1 MIVRKNYEHGGYHEP
16 PDGFTLEDYIRQ
28 MYAESR
34 FNPKAG
40 SPVGAAGLAQIMPS
54 TREYMIGRYNL
65 PETVDVYNPQ
75 DARTMQ
81 RKYMEDLYGRDWNT
95 GTDENKKLKALAAY
109 NYGPTNV
116 IRALEKAKKKGYD
129 IYDDTSWTK
138 DPKVLPKETRDY
150 LDRTYFATDE
160 AFEREYSSARPKY
173 FELFPDD
180 VEQSRTTVEAPE
192 PIQKIDPKL
201 QDALEMIPQQPAV
214 DPQLKQAFK
223 IMGFKGYKDGGV
235 TVKKYEH
242 GGSHPTREERI
253 PPSQRQREEVPYD
266 PIYNPSGGV
275 LGSNFLEQVR
285 QQVADITFPYAFGPY
300 GIARG
305 EARVGDVLGIGSD
318 FTPYLG
324 DAKEAARIQ
333 QDLEEGNYLDAA
345 IGAGLFVFP
354 GAVASKAGPYIKKGA
369 QRVMN
374 FLRPKA
380 DEITDAA
387 TAGFSQIRNEP
398 NINKLQLSESNKM
411 RAGLEESDRVVA
423 ERLDDYF
430 TEEGQRRAKEQIVDQ
445 VKYYDELSNASD
457 EYLGRLG
464 FRPQDIHVL
473 RQHMKKFRNTAGDI
487 DPDSPAILMGLQKQ
501 NQQMRRL
508 VNKSG
513 EVVKRAEMD
522 DKSLTAITQLRKRLD
537 EAMDAGD
544 YQRVSDLQDLIDQT
558 SQAFAT
564 RQSLIQKELTNAHYQ
579 TSILDLPP
587 NIKLGREYL
596 VDPEAARLASIHEM
610 QHGMADVP
618 TGLFPTGS
626 QMNLPKT
633 VEADRILDDLVLID
647 KQNRAIKTAPTD
659 PLWSD
664 LDYFIRDKT
673 GRLSEKSP
681 FLSEMR
687 EDMLKKGFISSRH
700 DVVDDAL
707 IDRYLKDYYS
717 RRDVSRPTTDYNTGT
732 IRILEIMDP
741 NTGPYNAGVLKK
753 ALNKMLVAVP
763 AVGAAGVAAGASAD
777 DGSAYYNGGKLRLKK
792 SKSYGMGVRK
802 K

>member
-1 MIVRKNYEHGGYHEP
+1 MIVRKKYEHGGYHEP

-54 TREYMIGRYNL
+54 TRKYMIGRYNL

-116 IRALEKAKKKGYD
+116 IRALEKAKKRGYD

-173 FELFPDD
+173 FDLFPDD
-180 VEQSRTTVEAPE
+180 VEQKQETVEAPE

-201 QDALEMIPQQPAV
+201 QDALEMIPHQPAV

-242 GGSHPTREERI
+242 GGSHPTKEEV
-253 PPSQRQREEVPYD
+253 RQRMLDSGRFEEG
-266 PIYNPSGGV
+266 PSGELLRVPQQDMFGFPTTERARE
-275 LGSNFLEQVR
+275 LSTSTEPLNEQQLREFISYGFSPTNPVN
-285 QQVADITFPYAFGPY
+285 TAFSMAAGASPA
-300 GIARG
+300 GQA
-305 EARVGDVLGIGSD
+305 VDVLG
-318 FTPYLG
+318 
-324 DAKEAARIQ
+324 
-333 QDLEEGNYLDAA
+333 NA
-345 IGAGLFVFP
+345 IGRGL
-354 GAVASKAGPYIKKGA
+354 GYVAKGGK
-369 QRVMN
+369 QVMN

-387 TAGFSQIRNEP
+387 TAGFGQIRNEP
-398 NINKLQLSESNKM
+398 ELRKIELARADQM
-411 RAGLEESDRVVA
+411 REGLEETNVA
-423 ERLDDYF
+423 MRERLDDYF
-430 TEEGQRRAKEQIVDQ
+430 SEEGQRRAKDQLVDQ

-457 EYLGRLG
+457 EYLAKLG
-464 FRPQDIHVL
+464 FQPQDISVL
-473 RQHMKKFRNTAGDI
+473 RKHMQKFRNAAGDI
-487 DPDSPAILMGLQKQ
+487 DPDSPAIEMTLQSQ
-501 NQQMRRL
+501 NQSMRGL
-508 VNKSG
+508 VNESEG
-513 EVVKRAEMD
+513 VVRRADMD
-522 DKSLTAITQLRKRLD
+522 DKTATAMRELRKRR
-537 EAMDAGD
+537 DAAIDAAD
-544 YQRVSDLQDLIDQT
+544 YQKVADLEDLMDQT
-558 SQAFAT
+558 EQAFLTRSALVLNDMRNAFYQGKPSAT
-564 RQSLIQKELTNAHYQ
+564 SV
-579 TSILDLPP
+579 LPA
-587 NIKLGREYL
+587 NIKMNREYL
-596 VDPEAARLASIHEM
+596 LDPASARVATVHEM
-610 QHGMADVP
+610 QHAVSDIPTDAFPATTQIRVP
-618 TGLFPTGS
+618 R
-626 QMNLPKT
+626 T

-647 KQNRAIKTAPTD
+647 KNNRAIKTPDSD
-659 PLWSD
+659 PVWSD
-664 LDYFIRDKT
+664 LSYFIRDKT

-687 EDMLKKGFISSRH
+687 EDMLKKGFISDRYE
-700 DVVDDAL
+700 VVDDAL
-707 IDRYLKDYYS
+707 IDRYLKQYYS

-741 NTGPYNAGVLKK
+741 NTGAYNRGVLKD

-763 AVGAAGVAAGASAD
+763 AVGAAGVAAGTSAE
-777 DGSAYYNGGKLRLKK
+777 DGSSYYKGGKLKLKK
-792 SKSYGMGVRK
+792 AKSYGIGVRK